1 VQVQHSGQ
9 DQCGGDR
16 HIDPQGVAVRF
27 KNRSDPVLDSDGPDP
42 GAVPPDGLRVNAGV
56 PIVVREDQREV
67 QDKADPG
74 QQLGGIEEHNNGRVR
89 GEVPDDELNRT
100 EGNPSQQR
108 NH

>member
-1 VQVQHSGQ
+1 
-9 DQCGGDR
+9 
-16 HIDPQGVAVRF
+16 
-27 KNRSDPVLDSDGPDP
+27 
-42 GAVPPDGLRVNAGV
+42 
-56 PIVVREDQREV
+56 V

>member
-1 VQVQHSGQ
+1 MQVQHSGQ
-9 DQCGGDR
+9 DQCWGDR
-16 HIDPQGVAVRF
+16 DIDPQGVAVRF
-27 KNRSDPVLDSDGPDP
+27 ENRSDLVLDSDGPDP

-74 QQLGGIEEHNNGRVR
+74 QQLGRIEEHNNGGIR
-89 GEVPDDELNRT
+89 GEVPDHELNRT
-100 EGNPSQQR
+100 KRNPSKQR